1 MTSSRVTGK
10 ESMSKYFTFINEIQM
25 TGHVSHSLSTRR
37 KKMREKQKQI
47 VSGF

>member
-1 MTSSRVTGK
+1 
-10 ESMSKYFTFINEIQM
+10 MSKYFTFINEVQM
-25 TGHVSHSLSTRR
+25 TGRVSLSLSTPRE